1 MKNKKQFRSLLI
13 ALAIAALAFFILP
26 SLFIPKDDVG
36 LSRYILTGMANNS
49 SWAEKYIDWGLF
61 RAGDTDVGKAYS
73 GYITPK
79 EKQMYKKVFLAS
91 FSASFKMTGAK
102 MGDFSN
108 WRLYSQESQK
118 TTVAVTGKGGAVYL
132 TLSNP
137 KYGPKKLINL
147 QWKQKEPSQ
156 P

>member
-1 MKNKKQFRSLLI
+1 MKDKKKSRVLLVITAVIAVSVFVFPQFFVPR
-13 ALAIAALAFFILP
+13 
-26 SLFIPKDDVG
+26 DDVG

-61 RAGDTDVGKAYS
+61 KAGDTDVGKTYS

-102 MGDFSN
+102 MADFSN
-108 WRLYSQESQK
+108 WRLYAQEAQK
-118 TTVAVTGKGGAVYL
+118 TTVAVTGKGGTVYL
-132 TLSNP
+132 TLSIP
-137 KYGPKKLINL
+137 KYGLKKLINL
-147 QWKQKEPSQ
+147 QWKQKD
-156 P
+156 